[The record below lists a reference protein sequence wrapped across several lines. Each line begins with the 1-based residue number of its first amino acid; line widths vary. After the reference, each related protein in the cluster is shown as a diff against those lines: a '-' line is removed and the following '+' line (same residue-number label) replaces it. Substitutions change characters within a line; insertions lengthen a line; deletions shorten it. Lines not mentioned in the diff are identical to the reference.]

1 MGCVTSPP
9 QKKTAVA
16 EETRDEI
23 DGLNNDRASDNEPI
37 RKSKAQK
44 REYLSRL
51 DCGEIRK
58 VAWVF
63 SGFFVLTSTLTEER
77 KVEDLNIYCN
87 FIKGNVKVISLEFSL
102 SYKLLKS

>member
-1 MGCVTSPP
+1 MRCVTF
-9 QKKTAVA
+9 QKKKPVA

-37 RKSKAQK
+37 HKSKAQK
-44 REYLSRL
+44 KEYLSRL
-51 DCGEIRK
+51 DCGEMRK

-63 SGFFVLTSTLTEER
+63 SGFFVLTSMLT
-77 KVEDLNIYCN
+77 VEIGRWKTSIYCN
-87 FIKGNVKVISLEFSL
+87 FEFSL